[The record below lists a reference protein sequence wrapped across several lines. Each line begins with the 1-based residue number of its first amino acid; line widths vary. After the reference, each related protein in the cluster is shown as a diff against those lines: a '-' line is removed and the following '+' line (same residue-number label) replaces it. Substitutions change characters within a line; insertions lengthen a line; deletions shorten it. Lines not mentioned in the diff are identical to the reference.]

1 MNHDEVKVMLL
12 MRLVAPITYAAV
24 LGAGNTA
31 GQTTSTG
38 SGQPY
43 PSRVV
48 RIVTAEAGGGS
59 DYGARL
65 IAQGLTSSFG
75 QQVIVENRGG
85 GGGTVAALAVAK
97 AQPDGYTL
105 LYYSSNVWLM
115 PYLRDNVPYDPV
127 KDFSPITY
135 AVSSPN
141 ILAVHPALPVKS
153 VKELIALAKARPG
166 ELNYAANAPG
176 SSPHLA
182 GELFKALAKVNIVA
196 VPYKGAASA
205 INDFLGG
212 QVQLMFA
219 TPSSVM
225 AHVKSGRLRALAI
238 TSAKPSVLLPGIP
251 PIATVGVP
259 GYNSVAAY
267 AVFAPAGTP
276 TALIHRLSQEIVVV
290 LNKADVK
297 EKFSNAGI
305 EVVANSPDEVTAMI
319 KSEMAGM
326 GKVIRDAGIRAN

>member
-1 MNHDEVKVMLL
+1 
-12 MRLVAPITYAAV
+12 
-24 LGAGNTA
+24 
-31 GQTTSTG
+31 
-38 SGQPY
+38 
-43 PSRVV
+43 
-48 RIVTAEAGGGS
+48 
-59 DYGARL
+59 
-65 IAQGLTSSFG
+65 
-75 QQVIVENRGG
+75 
-85 GGGTVAALAVAK
+85 
-97 AQPDGYTL
+97 
-105 LYYSSNVWLM
+105 
-115 PYLRDNVPYDPV
+115 
-127 KDFSPITY
+127 
-135 AVSSPN
+135 
-141 ILAVHPALPVKS
+141 
-153 VKELIALAKARPG
+153 
-166 ELNYAANAPG
+166 
-176 SSPHLA
+176 
-182 GELFKALAKVNIVA
+182 
-196 VPYKGAASA
+196 
-205 INDFLGG
+205 
-212 QVQLMFA
+212 VQLMFA